1 MLEVLNN
8 VNYMKCQNI
17 FLLVLP
23 SCYHVEQCNCVFAF
37 SGQGFASGRINLG
50 EIEVCRIS
58 RFNFIWSCNLLQSKK
73 KSATFYEPAGIP
85 DGFYSLGHYCQ
96 FDSRPLRG
104 FVLVARDLA
113 SSEAEGAH
121 TSNLFKSP
129 ALQKPLDYTLVWC
142 SDEGGQG
149 NYEGCAFF
157 WLPQPPD
164 GYKSMGF
171 LVTKTPNKPELDEVR
186 CVRDDLT
193 DKCEVH
199 HLIFDAIS
207 KFSSSPFSVWSTR
220 PCNRGM
226 LGRGV
231 SVGTFFC
238 SSNWISGQE
247 LNIACLKNLDPKL
260 HAMPNCDQIHAL
272 IRNYGPTVFFHPDE
286 VYLPSS
292 VSWFFTNGALLYKA
306 GDLVGEAIDPS
317 GSNLPS
323 GGRNDGEFWIDLPS
337 DGGRQIVKHGN
348 KESAKL
354 YVHVKPAVG
363 GTFTDIVMWVFCPF
377 NGPGTLKVGI
387 MNVAF
392 SKIGQHV
399 GDWEHFTLRIC
410 NFTGELWSIY
420 FSQHS
425 GGKWVAA
432 YDLEYIEGNKAIVY
446 SSKNG
451 HASFPHPGTYLQG
464 SEILGIGVRND
475 AARSNLYVDSSIQY
489 ELVAAEYLAEGVV
502 AEPSWLQFMRKWGP
516 TIIYDSKTELD
527 KIIKLLPLMIRY
539 SVENAVSKLPLEL
552 YGEEGPTGPKEKNNW
567 VGDERG

>member
-1 MLEVLNN
+1 MFGCKCFYWNELNN
-8 VNYMKCQNI
+8 MSPTEPET
-17 FLLVLP
+17 FSLP
-23 SCYHVEQCNCVFAF
+23 APLPTWPQ
-37 SGQGFASGRINLG
+37 GQGFASGRINLG

-58 RFNFIWSCNLLQSKK
+58 RFKFIWSCNLLQNKK
-73 KSATFYEPAGIP
+73 KGVTFYEPVGIP
-85 DGFYSLGHYCQ
+85 DGFYSLGHCCQ

-113 SSEAEGAH
+113 SSEAEAAH
-121 TSNLFKSP
+121 TSNLDKSP

-142 SDEGGQG
+142 SDERGEG
-149 NYEGCAFF
+149 NYEGCGFF

-171 LVTKTPNKPELDEVR
+171 LVTNTPNKPELDEVR

-193 DKCEVH
+193 DKCEVY
-199 HLIFDAIS
+199 HLILDAIS
-207 KFSSSPFSVWSTR
+207 KFSSSPLWVWSTR
-220 PCNRGM
+220 PCHRGM

-231 SVGTFFC
+231 SVVTFFC
-238 SSNWISGQE
+238 SSDWISGEE

-306 GDLVGEAIDPS
+306 GDLAGEAIDPS
-317 GSNLPS
+317 GSNLPG

-337 DGGRQIVKHGN
+337 DDRRERVKHGN
-348 KESAKL
+348 MESAKL
-354 YVHVKPAVG
+354 YVHVKPAFG
-363 GTFTDIVMWVFCPF
+363 GTFTDIAMWVFCPF

-387 MNVAF
+387 MNIAL

-399 GDWEHFTLRIC
+399 SDWEHFTLRIC

-425 GGKWVAA
+425 GGKWVGA

-446 SSKNG
+446 SSKSG
-451 HASFPHPGTYLQG
+451 HASFPHPGAYLQG

-489 ELVAAEYLAEGVV
+489 ELVAAEYLGERVV
-502 AEPSWLQFMRKWGP
+502 AEPVWLQFMRQWGP
-516 TIIYDSKTELD
+516 TIVYDSKTELD

-539 SVENAVSKLPLEL
+539 SVENAVNKLPLEL
-552 YGEEGPTGPKEKNNW
+552 YGEAGPTGPKEKNNW